1 MAVDGVWV
9 PIVLFATMPI
19 MAVGY
24 PLARAYAKRME
35 RGDAPKIP
43 SDVSA
48 RLERMEQAIDSIA
61 VEVERISEGQRFT
74 TKLLAERTTNGVPN
88 GAPGAAPAL
97 ENPPPRGS

>member
-1 MAVDGVWV
+1 MPDGTWI
-9 PIVLFATMPI
+9 PIVMFASAPVIAIGFPI
-19 MAVGY
+19 
-24 PLARAYAKRME
+24 ARAYAKRME
-35 RGDAPKIP
+35 RGGAPQIP

-74 TKLLAERTTNGVPN
+74 TKLLAERTGNGTPNVVP
-88 GAPGAAPAL
+88 GVAPAL